1 MSNQKTRQ
9 KYDCLIV
16 NFEFIPIYFL
26 YILAQGLR
34 RQAFY
39 CDNCRPFPAPWQTY
53 SLDHSC
59 EILAMFLITQAIF
72 LFKKFLTIC
81 VSPTNDYFIVEEL
94 SVNSWSLTKG
104 GKSMCLGESLSCR
117 QSGRWTKLSCSYLCC
132 ELRDPSQVT
141 LAWQTIHTNSPNH
154 LFLWARWKVC
164 FISRTRLAVVWLSKM
179 LCCLD
184 WLWCVQSEATTT
196 DGRGEED

>member
-1 MSNQKTRQ
+1 MTFKNIMMHYSL
-9 KYDCLIV
+9 LICTYTHILCV
-16 NFEFIPIYFL
+16 Q
-26 YILAQGLR
+26 YIMILCSHH
-34 RQAFY
+34 QAFY
-39 CDNCRPFPAPWQTY
+39 CDNCRPFSALWQT
-53 SLDHSC
+53 SSGHC
-59 EILAMFLITQAIF
+59 WEFLALSLITQAIF

-81 VSPTNDYFIVEEL
+81 LIPTNDYFIVGEL

-104 GKSMCLGESLSCR
+104 GKSMCLGDSLSCR
-117 QSGRWTKLSCSYLCC
+117 QSRRWTKLSCSYLCC

-164 FISRTRLAVVWLSKM
+164 FISLTRLAVVWLSKM

-184 WLWCVQSEATTT
+184 WLWCVQSEPATT
-196 DGRGEED
+196 DGRGEEG